1 MPSMSESPLEIDGD
15 WVRIDAMSFGRDR
28 SAAEALE
35 DVRAALAT
43 GARRLNVMNALLRNQ
58 QGDWYTTVEPWCDAL
73 GELGAPGLEAF
84 VIDTYYE
91 PLTRQASTRCG
102 DLTKV
107 LERCPSL
114 QLLYV
119 AGSCTI
125 TKASHESL
133 RDLTLIG
140 DPTTIETIG
149 AVLRGD
155 LPRLSR
161 LAIGFSYEQVEAPG
175 ATDAFLAAL
184 ADASLPNL
192 SALHLG
198 ETSDPVRLFE
208 GVLRSK
214 LFPRLKSLSLSAP
227 SLFDDEEEGL
237 ALLRDHREALAKL
250 ERVYLPT
257 EEIMSMTDADLA
269 ALVPGLRGLD
279 DEGANAFGP
288 DVYRTTD
295 D

>member
-1 MPSMSESPLEIDGD
+1 MSDDSHEIDGD
-15 WVRIDAMSFGRDR
+15 WVRIDAMALGPDR

-35 DVRAALAT
+35 DVRAAVAT
-43 GARRLNVMNALLRNQ
+43 GARRFNVMNALLRDREA
-58 QGDWYTTVEPWCDAL
+58 DWYTTVEPWCDAL

-84 VIDTYYE
+84 VVDTYYQ

-114 QLLYV
+114 ELLYV
-119 AGSCTI
+119 AGSCII
-125 TKASHESL
+125 TKAQHTRL

-140 DPTTIETIG
+140 DPTRIETIG

-161 LAIGFSYEQVEAPG
+161 LAIGFSYEQAETPG

-192 SALHLG
+192 TALHLG

-208 GVLRSK
+208 GVLRST
-214 LFPRLKSLSLSAP
+214 LFPRLKSFSLSAR
-227 SLFDDEEEGL
+227 SLFDDEEAGL
-237 ALLRDHREALAKL
+237 ALLREHREALAKL
-250 ERVYLPT
+250 EHVHLPT

-288 DVYRTTD
+288 NVYRSTD